1 MMQFAVRFCRFLALL
16 GTLTVPGLAAAAQPK
31 PWQMNLQE
39 PATPLME
46 QIVNFHDL
54 LLIVITLISLFVLGL
69 LVYVIMKFNEK
80 ANPNPSRTTHNT
92 TIEVLWTVIPVVI
105 LVVIAVPS
113 FKLLYK
119 SDVIPKVDMTIKAT
133 GHQWYWNY
141 EYVDHGNFS
150 FDANMIADEDLKEG
164 QLRLLETDNRVV
176 IPSNSVVRIQV
187 TAADVLHAWTIPA
200 FGQKIDAVPGRLNE
214 IWIGPVKNE
223 GVYYGQCSE
232 LCGIRHGFMPI
243 AVEVVSK
250 EKFDAWIE
258 KAKKEFAAD
267 DGPALRKFAKNETK

>member
-1 MMQFAVRFCRFLALL
+1 MQFAVRFCRFLALL

-243 AVEVVSK
+243 SVEVVSK